1 MSVILDIENLV
12 NSAKSGDKDSFVLL
26 VKTHEKTMYFVAKTY
41 LRDDHDCAD
50 AISEAILNAYKSLK
64 RLKDPTAFKSWLM
77 KILVNEAKKIS
88 LKKGSVLV
96 SETTEVSAIQDDYN
110 TIEIMQLVKMLDSDL
125 SAVLIL
131 FYFED
136 FKVSEISSILNI
148 PEGTVKSRLSTAR
161 KKLSDILRR

>member
-1 MSVILDIENLV
+1 MILDIENLV
-12 NSAKSGDKDSFVLL
+12 NSAKNGDKDSFVLL
-26 VKTHEKTMYFVAKTY
+26 VKKYEKAMYFVAKTY
-41 LRDDHDCAD
+41 LSDDHDCSD
-50 AISEAILNAYKSLK
+50 AISEAILNSYKSLK
-64 RLKDPTAFKSWLM
+64 KLKDPTAFKSWLM

-88 LKKGSVLV
+88 LQKGSVLV
-96 SETTEVSAIQDDYN
+96 SEIAEVSVIQDDYN

-125 SAVLIL
+125 STVLIL

-161 KKLSDILRR
+161 KKISEILRR